1 MRLPAGKDVHRGDEG
16 VNADLILRAYYVLCI
31 DNAVEIY
38 YYILREWM
46 DEGSNIMA
54 SVNVTIRMDEDI
66 KRQAD
71 DLFSD
76 LGMSL
81 SGAITVFMKQA
92 IRQQAIPFR
101 IARDIPNRETREA
114 IEEVQRLKNDPAKK
128 TYNSFDEILRELDSE
143 V

>member
-1 MRLPAGKDVHRGDEG
+1 MA
-16 VNADLILRAYYVLCI
+16 
-31 DNAVEIY
+31 
-38 YYILREWM
+38 
-46 DEGSNIMA
+46 NINIT
-54 SVNVTIRMDEDI
+54 VRMDEEI

-81 SGAITVFMKQA
+81 SGAITVFIKQC

-101 IARDIPNRETREA
+101 IARDIPNRDTLEA
-114 IEEVQRLKNDPAKK
+114 IEEVQRLKHDPTKK
-128 TYNSFDEILRELDSE
+128 TYDSFSEILEELDGE